1 METVIVIVAI
11 VFFVIYLFA
20 QDSKKETT
28 REKYG
33 EAIGQVA
40 HSAAS
45 TIAGIAH
52 NIAEPANQKEI
63 RLARE
68 ALAYRNGQLFRF
80 EYYSEKERIKELL
93 DVDESFEKSL
103 NLLGLSAERWKKI
116 GKHMFYVGVIKYLSR
131 EHYDYT
137 KKNQDFIRKRILNE
151 WGKDPHMKDYP
162 DTLRKALGYFNI
174 SEEEWIKYG
183 DAVIDMYNINDNK
196 DVEEY
201 GIITQIMPMPN
212 NKHLL

>member
-1 METVIVIVAI
+1 METIFVIVAI
-11 VFFVIYLFA
+11 VFLVVYLFA

-52 NIAEPANQKEI
+52 DIAESASKKEI

-68 ALAYRNGQLFRF
+68 ALAYRNGQLYRF
-80 EYYSEKERIKELL
+80 ECYSEKERIKELL
-93 DVDESFEKSL
+93 EVDESFVKSL

-131 EHYDYT
+131 EHSDYT
-137 KKNQDFIRKRILNE
+137 KKNQDFIRKNILNE

-174 SEEEWIKYG
+174 SEEDTCIF
-183 DAVIDMYNINDNK
+183 DNIE
-196 DVEEY
+196 V
-201 GIITQIMPMPN
+201 
-212 NKHLL
+212 

>member
-20 QDSKKETT
+20 HDSKKETT

-45 TIAGIAH
+45 TIADIAH
-52 NIAEPANQKEI
+52 DITEPASKKEI
-63 RLARE
+63 RIARE
-68 ALAYRNGQLFRF
+68 TLAYRNGQLYRF
-80 EYYSEKERIKELL
+80 EYYSENERIKELL
-93 DVDESFEKSL
+93 DVDESFEKTL

-116 GKHMFYVGVIKYLSR
+116 GKHIFYVGVIKYLSR
-131 EHYDYT
+131 EHSDYT

-151 WGKDPHMKDYP
+151 WGKDPHMKVYP

-183 DAVIDMYNINDNK
+183 DTVIDMYNINDNK

>member
-1 METVIVIVAI
+1 METIFVIVAI
-11 VFFVIYLFA
+11 VFLVVYLFA

-52 NIAEPANQKEI
+52 DIAEPASKKEI

-68 ALAYRNGQLFRF
+68 ALAYRNGQLYRF

-103 NLLGLSAERWKKI
+103 NLLGLSAERWKQI
-116 GKHMFYVGVIKYLSR
+116 GKHMFYIGVVSR
-131 EHYDYT
+131 
-137 KKNQDFIRKRILNE
+137 
-151 WGKDPHMKDYP
+151 
-162 DTLRKALGYFNI
+162 
-174 SEEEWIKYG
+174 
-183 DAVIDMYNINDNK
+183 
-196 DVEEY
+196 
-201 GIITQIMPMPN
+201 
-212 NKHLL
+212 

>member
-1 METVIVIVAI
+1 METIFVIVAI
-11 VFFVIYLFA
+11 VFLVVYLFA

-52 NIAEPANQKEI
+52 DIAEPASKKEI

-68 ALAYRNGQLFRF
+68 ALAYRNGQLYRF

-103 NLLGLSAERWKKI
+103 NLLGLSAECWKQI
-116 GKHMFYVGVIKYLSR
+116 GKHMFYIGVIKYLSR
-131 EHYDYT
+131 EHSDYT
-137 KKNQDFIRKRILNE
+137 KKNQDFIRNSILND
-151 WGKDPHMKDYP
+151 WVKDPHMKDYP
-162 DTLRKALGYFNI
+162 DTLREALGYFNI
-174 SEEEWIKYG
+174 
-183 DAVIDMYNINDNK
+183 
-196 DVEEY
+196 
-201 GIITQIMPMPN
+201 
-212 NKHLL
+212 